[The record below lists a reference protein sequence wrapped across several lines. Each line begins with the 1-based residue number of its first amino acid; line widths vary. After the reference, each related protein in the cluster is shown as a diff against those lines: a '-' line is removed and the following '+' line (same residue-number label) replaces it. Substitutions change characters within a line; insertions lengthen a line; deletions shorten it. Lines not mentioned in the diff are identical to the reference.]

1 MRKGL
6 GSIMSGCGSNP
17 SIAASKAERHEK
29 SLEHFQ
35 PDWKIR
41 LAHTTHCKW
50 GAATPYQRTIDP
62 HGSKNARFDII
73 LPVSRDIGAGH
84 AGGLARP
91 PGSCQ
96 CKRSSSS
103 ALGAPPLTTGR
114 EYRQF
119 SSQAENALIRQGD
132 LRRTDTFHPLVGQTV
147 LITGVHEHDGVCHYL
162 IRQSDGGHFHLP
174 DWMIDP
180 AAGQIETVA
189 VPRLPVSQLLQL
201 RHLVDHLLV
210 PCVVHIDG

>member
-1 MRKGL
+1 MTTMNAPQLRRVARRQERKRQATQKRREQAK
-6 GSIMSGCGSNP
+6 
-17 SIAASKAERHEK
+17 AAAAAAEARAEN
-29 SLEHFQ
+29 LEHFQ

-41 LAHTTHCKW
+41 LAYTTHCKW

-62 HGSKNARFDII
+62 HGAKNARFDII

-119 SSQAENALIRQGD
+119 SSQAENALVLQPGFR
-132 LRRTDTFHPLVGQTV
+132 LNALCSPLPMGA
-147 LITGVHEHDGVCHYL
+147 
-162 IRQSDGGHFHLP
+162 P
-174 DWMIDP
+174 
-180 AAGQIETVA
+180 
-189 VPRLPVSQLLQL
+189 
-201 RHLVDHLLV
+201 
-210 PCVVHIDG
+210 